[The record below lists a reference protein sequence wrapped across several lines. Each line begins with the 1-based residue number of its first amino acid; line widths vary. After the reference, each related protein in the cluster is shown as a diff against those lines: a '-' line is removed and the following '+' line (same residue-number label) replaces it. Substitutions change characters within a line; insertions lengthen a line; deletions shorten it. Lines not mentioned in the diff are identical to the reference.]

1 MCPSDEGDAGI
12 PEYSFIITKIK
23 GFVNLSEEFGII
35 ERRN

>member
-12 PEYSFIITKIK
+12 PEYVLIIAKIK
-23 GFVNLSEEFGII
+23 EFVNLSEEFGII